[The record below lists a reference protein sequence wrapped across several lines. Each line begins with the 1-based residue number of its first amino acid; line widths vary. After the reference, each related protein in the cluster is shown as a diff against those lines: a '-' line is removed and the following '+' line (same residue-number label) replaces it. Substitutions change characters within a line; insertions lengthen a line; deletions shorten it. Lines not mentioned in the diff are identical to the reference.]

1 MFSKIV
7 VFLLLKQGTYG
18 CKRENIVA
26 SHVAAL
32 PVEVLGFDNRLV
44 THSELKALGGV
55 LNMHEY
61 IYIPK
66 TGWKSGK
73 RLYAF
78 KTLKAIWA
86 HFTKII

>member
-7 VFLLLKQGTYG
+7 VFLLLKQRTYG

-44 THSELKALGGV
+44 THSKLRALRGV

-61 IYIPK
+61 IYIFSK
-66 TGWKSGK
+66 HWVEIRET
-73 RLYAF
+73 
-78 KTLKAIWA
+78 
-86 HFTKII
+86 IICVQDAESDMGTFY